1 MAGWMINIELPLPQ
15 VQEILERLP
24 EGRVTGFAEGFSL
37 SFADGVVAYGSDADP
52 DAGTDIV
59 VKGPADRRQWQIY
72 RHLESETP
80 GDVVIWMMN
89 DGALFEAGRGTT
101 ARELG
106 LDPSPPAGPGATDG
120 RG

>member
-1 MAGWMINIELPLPQ
+1 MAGWMINIELPLSQ
-15 VQEILERLP
+15 VQEILVRLP

-37 SFADGVVAYGSDADP
+37 LFADGVVAYGSDADP

-59 VKGPADRRQWQIY
+59 VKGPDDRRQWQIY
-72 RHLESETP
+72 RHLENETP
-80 GDVVIWMMN
+80 GDVVLWMMN

-106 LDPSPPAGPGATDG
+106 LDPPPPPVPGVSDG